1 MIALGL
7 WVVSHWQNHKSRT
20 EFLPLRPTMQPS
32 FQFKTTQEDFLARI
46 TEAAYDVVLRQGLQ
60 RSFVDVELELWQQIR
75 NVFRNEVLPRDSA
88 RRPRKEPKDLI
99 PELSCVEFA

>member
-1 MIALGL
+1 
-7 WVVSHWQNHKSRT
+7 
-20 EFLPLRPTMQPS
+20 MQPS

-88 RRPRKEPKDLI
+88 RRPRKEPTDLI